1 MKVLAVLAALVLG
14 AQGPLWAGHVF
25 EYQTRD
31 LRRSAERV
39 LETEIAIEGSQMKID
54 NAEVLDNRVSFLFDR
69 ANGDLMLVNHGSER
83 YLPIDQTTIESL
95 SEQVDDALAQLDEQL
110 AALPEDQRAAFRAM
124 LEGGLGTALDGEGGD
139 TVETT
144 VHKTDTRA
152 EKQGLPAVKYEV
164 REGQKVVSELWVADP
179 GRVDGGREAAAM
191 LRAMATQ
198 FEETLG
204 ALRSR
209 LGAFGDALE
218 GVEVPYRAMR
228 EIDGFP
234 VLMRTFEGGKVLQ
247 ETIFLGVE
255 QRELKP
261 ATFRPPRSYE
271 QMDIGER

>member
-1 MKVLAVLAALVLG
+1 MKVLAVLAALVIG
-14 AQGPLWAGHVF
+14 AQSPLWAGHVF

-69 ANGDLMLVNHGSER
+69 AAGDLVLVNHGSER
-83 YLPIDQTTIESL
+83 YLPIDQATIDSL
-95 SEQVDDALAQLDEQL
+95 AEQVDDALAQLDEQL
-110 AALPEDQRAAFRAM
+110 AALPEDQREAFRAM
-124 LEGGLGTALDGEGGD
+124 LEGGLGAALDEEGAD
-139 TVETT
+139 TAEAT
-144 VHKTDTRA
+144 VHKTETRA
-152 EKQGLPAVKYEV
+152 EKQGFPAVKYEV
-164 REGQKVVSELWVADP
+164 REGRKVVTELWVADP
-179 GRVDGGREAAAM
+179 ARIEGGQEAAAM

-198 FEETLG
+198 FEDTLG

-234 VLMRTFEGGKVLQ
+234 VLMRTFEDGKVLQ
-247 ETIFLGVE
+247 ETVFLGVE
-255 QRELKP
+255 TRELRP
-261 ATFRPPRSYE
+261 VTFRPPRSYE
-271 QMDIGER
+271 PMELGQR